1 MTLDVLRRRNRL
13 RIVATLFLA
22 TVFYWLAV
30 CAAAIAVGLLLFLRV
45 VVEGSLPDDLG
56 DLKWLGIFALVVI
69 VLAVIIGSIYAAI
82 TLPRRRG
89 QLERRVL
96 AETGARVVD
105 DASEAHRRVRN
116 LLEALAIAADIPV
129 PRFAVVADPA
139 PNSFAV
145 GTRPKKVIVAV
156 TEGAIEKLARDE
168 LEAILAYE
176 VSRIGSFDIAL
187 SSWTVALTSAAIS
200 EVDDDGAA
208 SIIGWLPYIAS
219 VWLQRWALRD
229 SARDRDRAAVQ
240 FTRNPVSL
248 INALDA
254 LRRDSTQIQSVTR
267 ATAPLWFEV
276 PDRNG
281 TTLLDAR
288 IAALRAIAALE
299 PESPRE
305 PSPEPQ

>member
-1 MTLDVLRRRNRL
+1 VTLDVLRRRNRL
-13 RIVATLFLA
+13 RIVATLVLA
-22 TVFYWLAV
+22 TLFYWLAV
-30 CAAAIAVGLLLFLRV
+30 CAAAITVGLLLFLRV
-45 VVEGSLPDDLG
+45 VVEGDLPDDLD

-69 VLAVIIGSIYAAI
+69 VLAVILGSIYAAF
-82 TLPRRRG
+82 TLPRRRA

-105 DASEAHRRVRN
+105 DTNEEHRRVRN
-116 LLEALAIAADIPV
+116 LLEGLAIAAHIPP
-129 PRFAVVADPA
+129 PRFAVVGDAA

-156 TEGAIEKLARDE
+156 TQGAIDKLARDE

-176 VSRIGSFDIAL
+176 VSRIGSFDVAL

-208 SIIGWLPYIAS
+208 SIIGWLPYKAS
-219 VWLQRWALRD
+219 VWLQGWALRD

-248 INALDA
+248 IDA
-254 LRRDSTQIQSVTR
+254 LEALRDDSTQIHSVTR
-267 ATAPLWFEV
+267 ATAPLWIEV
-276 PDRNG
+276 PAADG
-281 TTLLDAR
+281 TTLLDGR
-288 IAALRAIAALE
+288 IAALREIAGLE
-299 PESPRE
+299 PESPQE
-305 PSPEPQ
+305 QPQ